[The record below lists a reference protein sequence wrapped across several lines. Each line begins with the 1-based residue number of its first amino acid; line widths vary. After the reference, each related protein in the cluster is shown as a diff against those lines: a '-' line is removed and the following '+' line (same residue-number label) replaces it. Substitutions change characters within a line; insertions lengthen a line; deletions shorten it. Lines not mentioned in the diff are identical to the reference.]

1 MKRLLFILLIFI
13 LPVFLFSQEQNT
25 AQEFQDRDREGDV
38 PDREVIQPPQVSME
52 NYGKMLET
60 PPPVSVAVPAQLND
74 INERERS
81 IPEREVIQPPRVSME
96 DYGKQPEAPPPVSS
110 TAPVEI
116 EVINDRERDI
126 GSKSVIVPEKIE
138 PSEYYQSED

>member
-13 LPVFLFSQEQNT
+13 IPMILYSQDQNVL
-25 AQEFQDRDREGDV
+25 QESDIEDRERGR
-38 PDREVIQPPQVSME
+38 PEREVIQPPPVSME
-52 NYGKMLET
+52 DYGTMLET